1 MRQLRVF
8 WILMLLVI
16 VMAVRANDTV
26 RVLCIGNSFSWD
38 AVEQELYPLAKAQG
52 TELLIGNLYF
62 GGCSLQQH
70 WEFYEQGKHNY
81 SFRIIRN
88 GVRTVNE
95 HCSLVD
101 ALGYAQWD
109 YISFQQASHDSGKR
123 ASYEPYLGKLL
134 ALVRQ
139 YRPKAQFCWMQ
150 TWSYALDATHPGYP
164 YYQNSQQVMNDSI
177 ASCTGAILRA
187 YKNIRLVP
195 CGSAITY
202 ARESMGDI
210 LCRDGYHLSYELGR
224 YVASCVWCEFLT
236 GKSVV
241 GNPYKNEKMTDSQRQ
256 KAQKAAHKA
265 IKMPIFEKKC
275 AKNLRMSKKSST
287 FAPAFE
293 IEGTCAEKKRC
304 LSAFEKED
312 YLVR

>member
-1 MRQLRVF
+1 MKHIRF
-8 WILMLLVI
+8 LLVI
-16 VMAVRANDTV
+16 VLVCMASAMRAGDTI

-52 TELLIGNLYF
+52 TDLIIGNLYF

-70 WEFYEQGKHNY
+70 WEFYEQGKANY
-81 SFRIIRN
+81 SFRIIKD
-88 GVRTVNE
+88 GVRTVQE
-95 HCSLVD
+95 HQSLMA
-101 ALGYAQWD
+101 ALRYTQWD

-123 ASYEPYLGKLL
+123 LSYEPYLKQLQQV
-134 ALVRQ
+134 VRKYQ
-139 YRPKAQFCWMQ
+139 PKAKFCWLQ
-150 TWSYALDATHPGYP
+150 TWSYAQDAKHPGYP

-177 ASCTGAILRA
+177 ASCTGALMRT

-202 ARESMGDI
+202 ARQSMGDI

-241 GNPYKNEKMTDSQRQ
+241 GNPYKSEKMTPEQCLL
-256 KAQKAAHKA
+256 AQKAAHKA

-275 AKNLRMSKKSST
+275 AKNLR
-287 FAPAFE
+287 
-293 IEGTCAEKKRC
+293 I
-304 LSAFEKED
+304 
-312 YLVR
+312 

>member
-1 MRQLRVF
+1 
-8 WILMLLVI
+8 MLLFVSS
-16 VMAVRANDTV
+16 MAWAGDTI

-52 TELLIGNLYF
+52 TELIIGNLYF

-70 WEFYEQGKHNY
+70 WEFLEKGKKKY
-81 SFRIIRN
+81 SFRIIKD

-95 HCSLVD
+95 HCGLND
-101 ALGYAQWD
+101 ALNYARWD
-109 YISFQQASHDSGKR
+109 YISLQQASHDSGKR
-123 ASYEPYLGKLL
+123 GSYEPYMKNLYDYVHR
-134 ALVRQ
+134 AQ
-139 YRPKAQFCWMQ
+139 PKAKICWMQ
-150 TWSYALDATHPGYP
+150 TWSYAMDAKHPGYP
-164 YYQNSQQVMNDSI
+164 YYQSSQQVMNDSI
-177 ASCTGAILRA
+177 AACTGALMRA

-202 ARESMGDI
+202 ARRTLGDI

-241 GNPYKNEKMTDSQRQ
+241 GNPYKNDKMTEKQRLE
-256 KAQKAAHKA
+256 AQKAAHKA

-275 AKNLRMSKKSST
+275 KKNLR
-287 FAPAFE
+287 
-293 IEGTCAEKKRC
+293 I
-304 LSAFEKED
+304 
-312 YLVR
+312 